1 MCSTW
6 QTFGGQTCA
15 YGSYKIL
22 NNSLSS
28 ISDYNETLITK
39 TCEALCRAQGTQ
51 GCCEVKQGY
60 NAGVPMWECWW
71 TKDASAKSYPIYYPY
86 KAVTCIFTSGLF
98 MTELIKT
105 KYRT

>member
-15 YGSYKIL
+15 YGSYKVL

-28 ISDYNETLITK
+28 ISDYNESLIIK

-51 GCCEVKQGY
+51 GCCEVKQFY
-60 NAGVPMWECWW
+60 NAAVQDTRIQCWW
-71 TKDASAKSYPIYYPY
+71 SEDASAKSVPEWYQGTQGL
-86 KAVTCIFTSGLF
+86 AVTCIFTSGHF
-98 MTELIKT
+98 MT
-105 KYRT
+105 